1 MAPFSL
7 AQQSLKVCCFIFFSY
22 KTFLLI
28 ITSLVKN
35 QSRIIE
41 KQIKGL
47 NINIIAKE
55 KNISDVLN
63 MTVKEA
69 YAFFKDYPIIS
80 KKLEIELLESAWKK
94 QDKTDKAVE
103 AVEPGML
110 HHTFDQDPEN
120 PLVFVW
126 SEAYKND
133 EAFIAHLANP
143 AIGEYLQEHPK
154 LADDFTVEV
163 YGTVGDK
170 CLEVMKGTGVPF
182 KVFQSKLGYSRL

>member
-1 MAPFSL
+1 MRARSSL
-7 AQQSLKVCCFIFFSY
+7 VS
-22 KTFLLI
+22 LLI
-28 ITSLVKN
+28 ELSEKEQTKN
-35 QSRIIE
+35 VA
-41 KQIKGL
+41 L
-47 NINIIAKE
+47 IAKW
-55 KNISDVLN
+55 KSRVYYFII
-63 MTVKEA
+63 TVKEDKVSE
-69 YAFFKDYPIIS
+69 Y
-80 KKLEIELLESAWKK
+80 LELA
-94 QDKTDKAVE
+94 DKTDKAVE
-103 AVEPGML
+103 AAERGIL

-120 PLVFVW
+120 PLIFVW

>member
-1 MAPFSL
+1 ML
-7 AQQSLKVCCFIFFSY
+7 N
-22 KTFLLI
+22 
-28 ITSLVKN
+28 KN
-35 QSRIIE
+35 GTYRSP
-41 KQIKGL
+41 KQIADAMGHDLETHLKSYSRF
-47 NINIIAKE
+47 N
-55 KNISDVLN
+55 
-63 MTVKEA
+63 T
-69 YAFFKDYPIIS
+69 KD
-80 KKLEIELLESAWKK
+80 LENS
-94 QDKTDKAVE
+94 
-103 AVEPGML
+103 
-110 HHTFDQDPEN
+110 FDQDPEN
-120 PLVFVW
+120 PLIFVW